1 MDTTNPSPGQQGKA
15 GAHDKCPALQT
26 LGRYQ
31 SASAA
36 LGEAAKPLKAL
47 PLKPEDRDIALAPIE
62 KGARNMILLMAV
74 EAGISPDELA
84 KKIEATARAE
94 AYIRQK
100 AQAAGSGACAKE
112 PGILVL
118 PSTRVPRNK
127 KSPNLLSRFLGL

>member
-31 SASAA
+31 SASTA
-36 LGEAAKPLKAL
+36 LEEAAKPLKAL
-47 PLKPEDRDIALAPIE
+47 PLKPEDRDTALAPIE

-84 KKIEATARAE
+84 KKIEATAQAK
-94 AYIRQK
+94 ADAHQK
-100 AQAAGSGACAKE
+100 AQNH
-112 PGILVL
+112 GIPVALTVPDTTLVYSSI
-118 PSTRVPRNK
+118 PAPESK
-127 KSPNLLSRFLGL
+127 KSRRWW